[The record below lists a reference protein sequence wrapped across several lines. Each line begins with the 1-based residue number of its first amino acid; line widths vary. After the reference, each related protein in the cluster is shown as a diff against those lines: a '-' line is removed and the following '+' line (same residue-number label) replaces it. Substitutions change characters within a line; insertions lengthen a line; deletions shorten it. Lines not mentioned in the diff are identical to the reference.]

1 MTLPEL
7 LSEAESE
14 LGSPTFLKPR
24 QQHIPRTPSP
34 APASFRRP
42 EEPLVIDTDGPREWS
57 RSDWK
62 LLDACFTDARLEIG
76 ARWGSEG
83 TLGDVDAVELEDVV
97 ERFVDIFGG
106 ESVVSGLGPSFERYV
121 KFFPQRIFAH
131 NKNLYYR
138 RDLLKRAK
146 ALQRKQRAGDGAPPT
161 PSLRVSS
168 VCSSTPTVPDFTPV
182 HPARRQGIDST
193 LPRLAAPAFL
203 GQTTPRLPASLMAP
217 RYSHLLE
224 EAKSLSKQDFTSSFS
239 PSDEP
244 TQEDPPTPSVG
255 SRMKGFFFSYLP
267 TLKKKTPVQKKSR
280 EPARPGLPLPPPEFM
295 EKARGPV
302 ITPQPKSMPRPT
314 HPKELVHLQHAPL
327 PSRIPTLSQA
337 PKRLV
342 ELRPVS
348 LSPAVSAPIDIPD
361 ERRSSS
367 GSVKDLV
374 HSFEEMERSR
384 EIEERAL
391 QLRRQ
396 KSAGRLAVGGTTTTS
411 NKPAWK

>member
-14 LGSPTFLKPR
+14 LDNPR
-24 QQHIPRTPSP
+24 EQHTPRTPSP
-34 APASFRRP
+34 APTSFRRP
-42 EEPLVIDTDGPREWS
+42 EAPLVIDTDGPREWS

-62 LLDACFTDARLEIG
+62 LLDACFTDVRLDIG

-83 TLGDVDAVELEDVV
+83 SLGDVDAVDLDDVV
-97 ERFVDIFGG
+97 GRFVDIFGG
-106 ESVVSGLGPSFERYV
+106 EEVVSSLGPSFEG
-121 KFFPQRIFAH
+121 P
-131 NKNLYYR
+131 
-138 RDLLKRAK
+138 DLLKRAK

-161 PSLRVSS
+161 PTLRVSS
-168 VCSSTPTVPDFTPV
+168 VSSSTPTVPDFTPI
-182 HPARRQGIDST
+182 HPGRRQGVDSR

-224 EAKSLSKQDFTSSFS
+224 EAKSLSKQDDAQSYSL
-239 PSDEP
+239 EE
-244 TQEDPPTPSVG
+244 QVEVPPTPSVG
-255 SRMKGFFFSYLP
+255 SRMKGFLFSYLP
-267 TLKKKTPVQKKSR
+267 TLKKKTPAQRSR
-280 EPARPGLPLPPPEFM
+280 EPARPGLPLPPPEM
-295 EKARGPV
+295 MDKARGPV
-302 ITPQPKSMPRPT
+302 ITPQPKTMPRPA

-327 PSRIPTLSQA
+327 PSRIPTLSQV

-348 LSPAVSAPIDIPD
+348 PPPAASLPIQIPD
-361 ERRSSS
+361 GRRSSS
-367 GSVKDLV
+367 GSVKELV
-374 HSFEEMERSR
+374 SSFEEMERSR

-396 KSAGRLAVGGTTTTS
+396 KSAGRLAGGGTG
-411 NKPAWK
+411 WK